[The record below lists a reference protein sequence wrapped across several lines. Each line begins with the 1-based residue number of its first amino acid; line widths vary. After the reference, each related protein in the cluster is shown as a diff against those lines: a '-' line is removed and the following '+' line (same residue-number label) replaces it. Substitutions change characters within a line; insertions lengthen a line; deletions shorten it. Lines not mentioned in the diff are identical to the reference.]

1 MCESTPRDHVNL
13 CIQYTRHQLNV
24 MSTHNVCCKTIFVWI
39 KPKRYRTFQCHVLSS
54 SVSLGFKIKTEPH
67 LLKVPCQVK
76 SNGLF
81 IYNNYQ
87 KLPMVYHMTL
97 DVSELYENSEFSLAI
112 DLCKR
117 LPSHVCL
124 LHVISST
131 LQWAAKTTPASSQP
145 PSWFHIFRL
154 SRSQAPLHIFSL
166 HNQRWQRCK
175 PRYFFSLSSSAP
187 LPFAMSLKQWIWWV
201 MTMKMLRN

>member
-1 MCESTPRDHVNL
+1 MLTSP
-13 CIQYTRHQLNV
+13 
-24 MSTHNVCCKTIFVWI
+24 
-39 KPKRYRTFQCHVLSS
+39 
-54 SVSLGFKIKTEPH
+54 VSLGFKIKTEQH
-67 LLKVPCQVK
+67 LVKVPCQVK
-76 SNGLF
+76 SNCLF
-81 IYNNYQ
+81 IYNNYH

-97 DVSELYENSEFSLAI
+97 DVSELYENSEFSLASLI

-131 LQWAAKTTPASSQP
+131 LQWAVKTTPASSAR
-145 PSWFHIFRL
+145 PSWFHIFAL
-154 SRSQAPLHIFSL
+154 SRSQTPLHICRL

-187 LPFAMSLKQWIWWV
+187 LPFAISLKQWIWWE
-201 MTMKMLRN
+201 MTMEMLRN